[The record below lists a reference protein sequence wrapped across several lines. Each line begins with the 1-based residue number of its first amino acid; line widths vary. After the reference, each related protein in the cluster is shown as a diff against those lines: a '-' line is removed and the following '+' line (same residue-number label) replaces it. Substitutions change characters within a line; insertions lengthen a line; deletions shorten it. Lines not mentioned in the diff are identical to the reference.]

1 MKAIIWV
8 RTSTKEQEIET
19 QESTLVSWAN
29 ELGYNELT
37 IIGKQGAS
45 ARKADEQYQK
55 EVNLLLRTLEE
66 TNIKC
71 VFVREISRL
80 ARKLEYFNK
89 MIEFLIPN
97 RVQLYCKVPEIK
109 LFNDD
114 GSVNTGAEMML
125 HILSVL
131 AKQEMEIKD
140 VRFGE
145 KKSAMRSAGK
155 LTEGK
160 PLFGYKK
167 VKGGSVVINEEEA
180 EKVRYIINAYANTD
194 IALNSLAQDVIA
206 KGILPSSTTRA
217 AAYGLVSRTINNLAY
232 SGHNQKTQVNY
243 PPIVGEELQQQAIA
257 KCKNRRKEFKND
269 TKYIYYCKSIIRSK
283 SSGKVLMAKRYSV
296 AYQTTDDD
304 EGVKMNLSINA
315 MDSLS
320 WLIAKHYKSIM
331 INLDKSKNKEQYRIG
346 IDKNNDEI
354 NTLDKLIKDIQDKRK
369 KAQLHLAT
377 DRISVEVYD
386 ELNKGWTKD
395 ESTCQKKVA
404 ELKSLNQQYLS
415 YIEQFDSNDGDDAML
430 RTKLKLDEVDDDR
443 VKRKIIKE
451 MIKNLWIERLSKS
464 QYRITY
470 DLNIP
475 LTPLPYIYYY
485 TSKGGRIKLQ
495 RYYSY
500 EDKYYDLPITK
511 RFDYSKRNKK

>member
-8 RTSTKEQEIET
+8 RTSTAEQEIET
-19 QESTLVSWAN
+19 QEKTLVKWAN
-29 ELGYNELT
+29 ELGYDELT

-45 ARKADEQYQK
+45 ARKADEQYKK
-55 EVNLLLRTLEE
+55 EVNLLLKTLEE

-71 VFVREISRL
+71 VFVREVSRL

-97 RVQLYCKVPEIK
+97 RIQLYCKVPEIK

-114 GSVNTGAEMML
+114 GSVNSGAEMML

-160 PLFGYKK
+160 PLFGYDKI
-167 VKGGSVVINEEEA
+167 KGGSVVINEEEA
-180 EKVRYIINAYANTD
+180 KKVRYIINTYANSD
-194 IALNSLAQDVIA
+194 ITLNALAQDIIA
-206 KGILPSSTTRA
+206 KGILPSTTRA
-217 AAYGLVSRTINNLAY
+217 AAYGMVSRTINNLAY
-232 SGHNQKTQVNY
+232 SGHNEKTLVNY
-243 PPIVGEELQQQAIA
+243 PPIVSEVLQQKAIA

-269 TKYIYYCKSIIRSK
+269 TKYIYYCKGIIRSK

-296 AYQTTDDD
+296 AYITTADD
-304 EGVKMNLSINA
+304 EGDKMNLNINA
-315 MDSLS
+315 MDSLA
-320 WLIAKHYKSIM
+320 WRIAKHYKSIM
-331 INLDKSKNKEQYRIG
+331 INLDKTKNKKQYRIG
-346 IDKNNDEI
+346 IDKNNSEI

-395 ESTCQKKVA
+395 EIIYQKKIA
-404 ELKSLNQQYLS
+404 ELKSLNQQYKG
-415 YIEQFDSNDGDDAML
+415 YIEQLDEADGDAML
-430 RTKLKLDEVDDDR
+430 KTKLKLDEVDDDDR

-485 TSKGGRIKLQ
+485 ESKGGRIKLQ
-495 RYYSY
+495 RYYAY
-500 EDKYYDLPITK
+500 EDKYDDISIEK
-511 RFDYSKRNKK
+511 RFDYPKRNKK

>member
-1 MKAIIWV
+1 MRAIIWV
-8 RTSTKEQEIET
+8 RTSTAEQEIET
-19 QESTLVSWAN
+19 QEKTLTKWAN

-45 ARKADEQYQK
+45 ARKADAQYQK
-55 EVNLLLRTLEE
+55 EVEELLSTLAS
-66 TNIKC
+66 TGIKC
-71 VFVREISRL
+71 VFVREVSRL

-89 MIEFLIPN
+89 MVEYIIPN
-97 RVQLYCKVPEIK
+97 KIQLYCKVPEIK

-114 GSVNTGAEMML
+114 GSLNNGAEMML
-125 HILSVL
+125 HILAVV

-160 PLFGYKK
+160 PLFGYSK

-180 EKVRYIINAYANTD
+180 EKVRYIINAYATTD
-194 IALNSLAQDVIA
+194 ITLNALAQDIIA
-206 KGILPSSTTRA
+206 KGILPLNTTRS
-217 AAYGLVSRTINNLAY
+217 AAYGMVSRTINNLAY
-232 SGHNQKTQVNY
+232 SGRNEKTQVNY
-243 PPIVGEELQQQAIA
+243 PPIVSEVLQEKAIN

-269 TKYIYYCKSIIRSK
+269 TKYIYYCKGIIRSK

-296 AYQTTDDD
+296 AYITTDDD

-315 MDSLS
+315 MDSLV
-320 WLIAKHYKSIM
+320 WRLAKHYKSIM

-395 ESTCQKKVA
+395 ESIYQKKVA
-404 ELKSLNQQYLS
+404 ELKSLNQQYKGF
-415 YIEQFDSNDGDDAML
+415 IEQLDTADDENSML
-430 RTKLKLDEVDDDR
+430 RTKLKLDEVNDDR
-443 VKRKIIKE
+443 VKRNIIKE

-470 DLNIP
+470 ELNIP

-485 TSKGGRIKLQ
+485 ESKGGRIKLQ
-495 RYYSY
+495 RYYAY
-500 EDKYYDLPITK
+500 EDKYDDLPITK
-511 RFDYSKRNKK
+511 RFEYHKRNKK